1 MPDSGGA
8 DPGAAEEAAEDVD
21 DGEED
26 NIHVETG
33 PLLVLEHESSRGV
46 ISHMEDTGF

>member
-1 MPDSGGA
+1 MNSLFNFKLLGSSTMPDSGGA

-26 NIHVETG
+26 NIHVEAG
-33 PLLVLEHESSRGV
+33 PLLVL
-46 ISHMEDTGF
+46 